1 MREREREIEGKKREI
16 EGEGG
21 EGRGDEEVGK
31 VGTKRMKSH
40 WGRKKE
46 RKS

>member
-1 MREREREIEGKKREI
+1 MRERERKIEGEREI

-21 EGRGDEEVGK
+21 EGRDEEGGK

-46 RKS
+46 RKN